1 MSRLARGVAT
11 GPEAA
16 KQIRRSTSK
25 GIQEKMARPA
35 IRLNVMKPTVSV
47 LMPVFNGEQFLRPAM
62 NSILNQTFTD
72 FEFIIVDDGST
83 DHSRE
88 ILNSYTDSRVR
99 LICNESNIGLT
110 DSLNRGLE
118 AASGNYIARMDQD
131 DISLPER
138 LAKQVAFMDS
148 HPEVGACGTW
158 ARDIDQTGKIIAD
171 RPRLTGER
179 LDCYYWIPSPVIH
192 PSTMMRSD
200 LAGRLRYD
208 NTVGHVEDFDLW
220 LRIVKAGYKLHNLAE
235 YLFLY
240 RVHQKSMSY
249 SILEKQ
255 LHLSY
260 ECLCRHVSPHKMS
273 YEAFLSF
280 FQGSYDLGPLRRT
293 FILLSLGRALRKP
306 CRVFLRD
313 SLGYTKMWLQIT
325 LYNAVSTLPGF
336 SIIRKMRRQIRLVT
350 SGVSGDKQSI

>member
-1 MSRLARGVAT
+1 
-11 GPEAA
+11 
-16 KQIRRSTSK
+16 
-25 GIQEKMARPA
+25 MARPA

-148 HPEVGACGTW
+148 HPEVGVCGTW
-158 ARDIDQTGKIIAD
+158 AKDIDQTD
-171 RPRLTGER
+171 
-179 LDCYYWIPSPVIH
+179 
-192 PSTMMRSD
+192 STTPGHSSD
-200 LAGRLRYD
+200 NPMLLKASLNRFC
-208 NTVGHVEDFDLW
+208 HV
-220 LRIVKAGYKLHNLAE
+220 
-235 YLFLY
+235 
-240 RVHQKSMSY
+240 
-249 SILEKQ
+249 
-255 LHLSY
+255 
-260 ECLCRHVSPHKMS
+260 
-273 YEAFLSF
+273 
-280 FQGSYDLGPLRRT
+280 
-293 FILLSLGRALRKP
+293 
-306 CRVFLRD
+306 
-313 SLGYTKMWLQIT
+313 
-325 LYNAVSTLPGF
+325 
-336 SIIRKMRRQIRLVT
+336 
-350 SGVSGDKQSI
+350 